1 MKKFTK
7 ILLLVAGLSHLGFA
21 ANVFAQNAFEGE
33 PRFNEQAKMQK
44 ELPNYALM
52 LANNLP
58 HLMKPLMKHR
68 VELGLSD
75 IQLQKLQTLRQK
87 YAPQIHQGL
96 EIARD
101 MELQL
106 SENILQNNASLVSI
120 KPQLDALERQKRQNA
135 EKLILAIAEIRKVL
149 STEQFE
155 QLLAFSIGTK
165 QNARP
170 MR

>member
-1 MKKFTK
+1 MKKLSK
-7 ILLLVAGLSHLGFA
+7 IFMLAVGLSAVVTVHADG
-21 ANVFAQNAFEGE
+21 QRFE
-33 PRFNEQAKMQK
+33 QTVKMQK
-44 ELPNYALM
+44 QLPNYALM
-52 LANNLP
+52 LAKNLP

-68 VELGLSD
+68 VELGLSE

-106 SENILQNNASLVSI
+106 SEHILQNNASLVAI

-135 EKLILAIAEIRKVL
+135 EKLILAIGEIRKVL
-149 STEQFE
+149 SAEQFE
-155 QLLAFSIGTK
+155 QLLEFAIGAK

>member
-1 MKKFTK
+1 MKKLSK
-7 ILLLVAGLSHLGFA
+7 LLILAVGLSSVVTVQADG
-21 ANVFAQNAFEGE
+21 QRFE
-33 PRFNEQAKMQK
+33 QVAKMQK

-68 VELGLSD
+68 VALGLSE
-75 IQLQKLQTLRQK
+75 IQLQKLLTLRQK

-96 EIARD
+96 EIARE

-106 SENILQNNASLVSI
+106 SENILQNNASLVAI
-120 KPQLDALERQKRQNA
+120 KPQLDTLERQKRQNA

-149 STEQFE
+149 SPEQFA
-155 QLLAFSIGTK
+155 QLLEFAIGEK